1 MNFNFGDNK
10 HHTLELLELLLP
22 QLKILSTNILING
35 AEWLHGCLSIKA
47 GEAAV
52 VHSLESSLARSI

>member
-1 MNFNFGDNK
+1 MINNLYASVLC
-10 HHTLELLELLLP
+10 HELWQIL
-22 QLKILSTNILING
+22 LSTDIWIDG
-35 AEWLHGCLSIKA
+35 AEWLPSCLSIKA